1 LSCKY
6 NRAVQLTLLM
16 QIICEGNIS
25 WLCGNKYQKHRSPQW
40 RSQPK
45 NFGGAKMF
53 ERRRIR
59 PFCLEK
65 RHSKGKMTIF
75 SKNLRGMASLV
86 PLATPMVLFVPL
98 RKMIFQVLIA
108 HVWLST
114 LAVNSKKHCLFYT
127 NVPGL
132 PAAMCSRSTP

>member
-1 LSCKY
+1 
-6 NRAVQLTLLM
+6 
-16 QIICEGNIS
+16 
-25 WLCGNKYQKHRSPQW
+25 
-40 RSQPK
+40 
-45 NFGGAKMF
+45 
-53 ERRRIR
+53 
-59 PFCLEK
+59 
-65 RHSKGKMTIF
+65 
-75 SKNLRGMASLV
+75 MASLV